1 MNKLLLLLISLLL
14 VCTNL
19 SAQQST
25 GIKGLVLDENGEAIY
40 SANVVVDASKGWA
53 SATDF
58 DGKFFIE
65 LPAGKYVVLVR
76 YIGYENKLVE
86 ISLKAGEIRD
96 LVVNMESSDQV
107 IGEVEVVSATKR
119 GIVAEKEVVTVE
131 TISAELLSNNNITI
145 ASDAVDKVTGVTLLD
160 GQVSIRGGSGYAYG
174 TGSRVILVID
184 EIPLLSPERNEVL
197 WDFIPMENV
206 KSIDVVKGASSVQY
220 GSSALNGII
229 SVNTLWPTKKK
240 ETDISLF
247 GSIYSNPPIDE
258 GRWWTYS
265 TQNFRQ
271 DPHEMGIQAAH
282 RRKLTDN
289 LDLVLSGALISNQ
302 SHIQN
307 QFNHRFRNNIKLRF
321 TPQKVKGLTLI
332 LNSNLLYR
340 NNDQFF
346 IWNNNNT
353 GAYQGQSYE
362 DRYLRYSIDPVIKY
376 FYKENNQFSF
386 INRFYYDERL
396 NKGEKKEY
404 SGMKIYNDF
413 QYKRTYKIP
422 SKKINGTSTFG
433 FVNSHDIIQARSF
446 EAYSSKGTGIFN
458 FNTASIYTQSDFGWN
473 DLTLALG
480 ARFDYVALDG
490 LQKASKPVFNAG
502 TSYEI
507 GTNNFVRFGFGQS
520 FRIPS
525 IAERYV
531 KEEITSVNLGG
542 PEKERIFAGPNPYI
556 KPESGYSFELG
567 YKKVIKTPK
576 FKANIDAVIFY
587 QKFTDMTEFT
597 FGFENI
603 DPVDSST
610 YIGFTNLNVA
620 QARIFGWETSLGA
633 SNTLKK
639 SILTYSF
646 GYTYSYA
653 ANAEEDPSLGSFFPV
668 VKNAFRAFKIS
679 DEEYSGF
686 YDNGDE
692 NVLYGMLRYRFR
704 HTVKFDFNVD
714 FEKFSFGTN
723 IRYYSFMDRVDAIFA
738 LFIPG
743 IQDYRDSKN
752 NKGDWVF
759 DLRGQYH
766 FSEKFSLGFI
776 VKNAFNK
783 DYQLRPAKPDAPR
796 SFTLQAKLSF

>member
-1 MNKLLLLLISLLL
+1 MNKLLLVLISLLFVFTEL
-14 VCTNL
+14 N
-19 SAQQST
+19 AQQKT
-25 GIKGLVLDENGEAIY
+25 GIKGVVLDENGEAIY

-53 SATDF
+53 AATDF
-58 DGKFFIE
+58 DGKFYIE
-65 LPAGKYVVLVR
+65 LPEGKYVVLVR
-76 YIGYENKLVE
+76 YIGYENKQLE
-86 ISLKAGEIRD
+86 INLKAGELKD
-96 LVVNMESSDQV
+96 LIFNMESSDQLV
-107 IGEVEVVSATKR
+107 GEVEVVSATKR

-131 TISAELLSNNNITI
+131 TVSAELLSNNNITI

-220 GSSALNGII
+220 GSAALNGII
-229 SVNTLWPTKKK
+229 SVNTKWPTKKK

-307 QFNHRFRNNIKLRF
+307 QFNHRFRNNIKLRY
-321 TPQKVKGLTLI
+321 TPAKIKGLSLV

-346 IWNNNNT
+346 IWDNDNT

-362 DRYLRYSIDPVIKY
+362 DRYIRYSIDPIIKF
-376 FYKENNQFSF
+376 FYKENNQFSL

-404 SGMKIYNDF
+404 SGLKVYNDF
-413 QYKRTYKIP
+413 QYKRTYKVP

-433 FVNSHDIIQARSF
+433 FVNTHDIIEASSF
-446 EAYSSKGTGIFN
+446 KEYSSDGSGIFH
-458 FNTASIYTQSDFGWN
+458 FNTASVYTQSDFGWN

-490 LQKASKPVFNAG
+490 LKKASKPVFNAG

-525 IAERYV
+525 VAERFV
-531 KEEITSVNLGG
+531 KEKITSVRLVG
-542 PEKERIFAGPNPYI
+542 PDEIAIYAGPNPDI
-556 KPESGYSFELG
+556 RPESGYSFELG

-576 FKANIDAVIFY
+576 FNANFDAVIFY

-597 FGFENI
+597 FGSYI
-603 DPVDSST
+603 DPADSSSYT
-610 YIGFTNLNVA
+610 GFSNLNVA
-620 QARIFGWETSLGA
+620 QARIFGWEGALGA

-639 SILTYSF
+639 SILTYSV

-653 ANAEEDPSLGSFFPV
+653 ANAEEDPELSGFLPV
-668 VKNAFRAFKIS
+668 VKNAFKAFKIS
-679 DEEYSGF
+679 DEEYRAF
-686 YDNGDE
+686 NENGEE
-692 NVLYGMLRYRFR
+692 NILYGMLRYRFR
-704 HTVKFDFNVD
+704 HTVKLDFNVD
-714 FEKFSFGTN
+714 LEKFSFGTN

-752 NKGDWVF
+752 NKGDWVV
-759 DLRGQYH
+759 DLR
-766 FSEKFSLGFI
+766 
-776 VKNAFNK
+776 
-783 DYQLRPAKPDAPR
+783 
-796 SFTLQAKLSF
+796 